1 MGDLVLM
8 YERSLV
14 GNRHMLSSYKR
25 QIKKL
30 FCCYNVLSQKKVL
43 IVMAHAMESL
53 KLYEIGERE
62 NYHESE
68 ITKLSTNLPKLIKGG
83 VNE

>member
-1 MGDLVLM
+1 
-8 YERSLV
+8 
-14 GNRHMLSSYKR
+14 MLSSYKR

-43 IVMAHAMESL
+43 IVMAHAMKSL
-53 KLYEIGERE
+53 KLHEIGERG

-68 ITKLSTNLPKLIKGG
+68 STKLLTNLPNLIKGG